1 MKKRKKTMN
10 VDSSVT
16 VTISAKNELEAIR
29 RYQKQTKKLCLEEII
44 HEKYLTLPK
53 EYRDFFIKNCDI
65 VKQD

>member
-29 RYQKQTKKLCLEEII
+29 RYQKQTKK
-44 HEKYLTLPK
+44 TLS
-53 EYRDFFIKNCDI
+53 
-65 VKQD
+65 